1 MNEQYKHPLEA
12 KKSWDNHVKKINER
26 MLLEGLNDDNQ
37 TQEDS
42 HQDSFD
48 SSWYIGRFLKRK
60 SKKSH
65 KDKKIKDKESKKELR
80 TEEKNKKKRDKE
92 LEDLLEDSGID
103 VHTMHGMMIDA
114 GSSGSRLHVYE
125 FQPRILRG
133 RKETELAV
141 SGKKLSYPGTVS
153 RWTDRLR
160 PGIAQLASYSD
171 DDIVPAMTEY
181 LRPLLE
187 FAETVLST
195 KKEHWGEFP
204 IYLKATAG
212 MRTLDKYNRL
222 RVINAC
228 REVLYNTTVNS
239 FKFETEQ
246 ARVISGEEEAIYGWT
261 ATNFVL
267 GTLIQSSEGS
277 GAVINPT
284 LTHGSIEIGGAS
296 AQIAFYQNNEDIM
309 ANLFKLQIGQG
320 KHWNV
325 YAHSYLYF
333 GIDEAYNRLGA
344 LLATGQSSSS
354 SSSVASSVY
363 NPCLP
368 GGSQISFQSD
378 IYFFEGHETR
388 LSVAGQDKSYSTVLK
403 NDHSTGDYQQCS
415 AIANSLVNK
424 RYNTWCD
431 FAHHGSCGF
440 NGVYQPPIPEQ
451 QTGTFG
457 EFLAFSNYFDV
468 LNFMNVAE
476 NKTNI
481 AQLQNATRF
490 LCSMSHKDLVTF
502 NAGRIDEND
511 ALLMC
516 FRAAFIFEL
525 LVDGYGFKLEH
536 NITATDVVSGQKV
549 GWALGSMLYEIN
561 TLPWTYLPKH
571 DDEDMEYVV
580 QNHKVFSV
588 FLFGSFLF
596 LLIALFWSVYNWKKI
611 HRERQG
617 YSKVNSIY

>member
-1 MNEQYKHPLEA
+1 MDNYYKHPLEA
-12 KKSWDNHVKKINER
+12 EKSWDLHVQRMNER
-26 MLLEGLNDDNQ
+26 ILLDDYQ
-37 TQEDS
+37 AEDS
-42 HQDSFD
+42 YQDSSD
-48 SSWYIGRFLKRK
+48 PNWYLGRFLKRK
-60 SKKSH
+60 SKKKR
-65 KDKKIKDKESKKELR
+65 KDEKKKQK
-80 TEEKNKKKRDKE
+80 EEKKMIRKEEKQKKKREEELKE
-92 LEDLLEDSGID
+92 LLENSGIEL
-103 VHTMHGMMIDA
+103 HTMHGMMIDA

-125 FQPRILRG
+125 FQPRVLRG

-171 DDIVPAMTEY
+171 SDLVPAITAY
-181 LRPLLE
+181 LRPLIE

-212 MRTLDKYNRL
+212 MRTLDKYNRI

-228 REVLYNTTVNS
+228 REVLYNATVSS

-267 GTLIQSSEGS
+267 GTLLQSSEGS
-277 GAVINPT
+277 GTVINPT
-284 LTHGSIEIGGAS
+284 LTHGSIEMGGAS

-354 SSSVASSVY
+354 NVPSSVY

-368 GGSQISFQSD
+368 GGSQIPFQSD

-388 LSVAGQDKSYSTVLK
+388 FSVAGQDKSYSTVLK

-457 EFLAFSNYFDV
+457 EFLAFSNYYDV
-468 LNFMNVAE
+468 LNFMNIAE

-481 AQLQNATRF
+481 EQLQNSTRE
-490 LCSMSHKDLVTF
+490 LCSMSHKDLVAF
-502 NAGRIDEND
+502 NNGRMDEND
-511 ALLMC
+511 VLLMC

-536 NITATDVVSGQKV
+536 NITATDVVAGQKV

-561 TLPWTYLPKH
+561 TLPWIYLPKH
-571 DDEDMEYVV
+571 DDEDVKYVV
-580 QNHKVFSV
+580 QNHKLFSF
-588 FLFGSFLF
+588 FLLGSFLF
-596 LLIALFWSVYNWKKI
+596 LLIALFWSICNWKRL

-617 YSKVNSIY
+617 YAAVKNV